1 MRSSRLLLILFSSV
15 FHTYLVNLSFSSDT
29 FFQSLCVPNG
39 NFANGSTYEANLHNI
54 FSQISSSYNHG
65 FYWKLE
71 GTGSS
76 GQLVNAIGLCRGD
89 QEQDACQICLKD
101 TISKLQQNC
110 SNYKEA
116 IGWSDFFMLRYAN
129 RVIVEKD
136 PEVNPFIIRPTGKTT
151 SDNQFNQAVNSLLSN
166 LTSRVAAG
174 VIDSTL
180 NYAADNYG
188 SGIYALV
195 QCTPDLSSEQC
206 SSCLETAIGKM
217 PGTTG
222 CKGMTGCRVLLP
234 SCNLRYDTSPFIGTT
249 PDNNSQPPLPPYP
262 SPPGKGKAHDVP
274 QPSPYSSSP
283 PPPSP
288 KRKADYVPQPSPW
301 PSSPPPEK
309 DVPPSFTPP
318 AKGNGSNKK
327 RRMIIVVIA
336 SILGIM
342 LLVLCIWTSLSLRKR
357 RVKNKSIDEMIKAES
372 LQYDFATVR
381 AATNNFS
388 DKNKLGQGGFGAVYK
403 GQLSKGQVVA
413 VKRLSNDSRQGE
425 SEFKNEILLLAK
437 LQHRNLVKLLG
448 FCLEENE
455 RLLIFEFMPNGGLD
469 RFIFDPIKRAQL
481 NWEGRYKIIEGIA
494 RGLLYLHEDSRLK
507 VIHRDLKASNILLDG
522 DMNPKI
528 ADFGLARLFVV
539 GEAHDTTSKIAG
551 TYGYMAPEYVT
562 HGRFSIKTDVFSFGV
577 MILEIVSGQ
586 KNNSIGHEDDTLNL
600 ISIVWRNWTE
610 GTPLNI
616 VDPNLQEDST
626 SQITRCIH
634 IGLLCVQ
641 EKLLQR
647 PTMGLVVAMLG
658 GYPVRVPVP
667 SRPAF
672 LFIHSATQSNM
683 SSFQDPITG
692 TLESNQSNDGM
703 DLASTNQVTISELH
717 PR

>member
-1 MRSSRLLLILFSSV
+1 MSIGQIQTINDQLGSQSSNFSA
-15 FHTYLVNLSFSSDT
+15 DP

-39 NFANGSTYEANLHNI
+39 NFANGSTYQANLHNI

-262 SPPGKGKAHDVP
+262 SPPGKGKGKAHDVP

-318 AKGNGSNKK
+318 AK
-327 RRMIIVVIA
+327 A
-336 SILGIM
+336 
-342 LLVLCIWTSLSLRKR
+342 
-357 RVKNKSIDEMIKAES
+357 IDEMIKAES

-494 RGLLYLHEDSRLK
+494 RGLLYLHEDSCLK

-658 GYPVRVPVP
+658 GYPVSLPVP

-692 TLESNQSNDGM
+692 TLESNQSNNGM